1 MRQPAVAVLGIVVL
15 ITACSPATEQTPA
28 ASPTGSVESS
38 TPASPPPSRP
48 TRSPAPSVAT
58 PLVGEAV
65 TQPVPVPA
73 TDGKTHLVYEI
84 SLTNVLPNEVT
95 LTSVTVLD
103 RDVAL
108 LDLAGDQLT
117 QWTRL
122 LGTPT
127 PTTTIGPAQTAVV
140 WFDVALE
147 RDAQMPARLVHAV
160 KVSNPEPLVPLFPGT
175 QTVDIA
181 PVDVQLREPIVIT
194 SPLTGPNWIDGGG
207 CCGTSAHRTAL
218 NPINGRLW
226 AAERFAID
234 YLQLD
239 PIGRLVTG
247 DPSKLESFA
256 YFGADIHAVGDGR
269 VVSVLDGLPEQ
280 VPGRNPTALPL
291 DQYAGNHV
299 VQDLGDGN
307 YALYAHIKTGTAA
320 VKPGDRLTAGQVIG
334 HVGNSGNSS
343 APHLHFHVMSSPDPL
358 GSNGLPFVFD
368 DFRLDARLADDDA
381 IDALFDG
388 GAAAL
393 APGFTARDQKRAM
406 PLELDV
412 MTYADR

>member
-1 MRQPAVAVLGIVVL
+1 M
-15 ITACSPATEQTPA
+15 
-28 ASPTGSVESS
+28 
-38 TPASPPPSRP
+38 
-48 TRSPAPSVAT
+48 AT

-103 RDVAL
+103 RDVSL
-108 LDLAGDQLT
+108 LDLSGDQLT

-122 LGTPT
+122 LGTPA
-127 PTTTIGPAQTAVV
+127 PTTTLGPAQTAVV
-140 WFDVALE
+140 WLDLALE
-147 RDAQMPARLVHAV
+147 RDAQMPTRLMHAV
-160 KVSNPEPLVPLFPGT
+160 KVSNPEPLVPLFPST

-181 PVDVQLREPIVIT
+181 PVDVQLREPVVIA
-194 SPLTGPNWIDGGG
+194 SPLAGPNWIDGGG

-234 YLQLD
+234 YVQLD
-239 PIGRLVTG
+239 PNGRLVTG

-280 VPGRNPTALPL
+280 VPGRNPTGLPL
-291 DQYAGNHV
+291 EQYAGNHV

-307 YALYAHIKTGTAA
+307 YALYAHLKTGTVA

-334 HVGNSGNSS
+334 HVGNTGNSS

-368 DFRLDARLADDDA
+368 EFRLDARLADDDA

-388 GAAAL
+388 DAAAL
-393 APGFTARDQKRAM
+393 APGFPARDEKGAM